1 MELDGRRP
9 LLWET
14 GARWLTEKIKEDRVP
29 ILSAVIV
36 GLLAYMFTL
45 TNKLVNHDDVFTLFF
60 KGGTFSLG
68 RWGLSVL
75 DCIFPNYSMPWIYGV
90 LSIGL
95 MTAAVCVLIHVFRI
109 RNKLLQALLAG
120 CILAFPS
127 LTATM
132 AYMFTVS
139 SYALSFLLA
148 VTAVWLVQ
156 RPSKKYFLPAVVCMI
171 LSLSI
176 YQSYIAVAASAL
188 VLILIQ
194 RLLYEEDP
202 LPIVK
207 TGLLFLGF
215 LILSLG
221 LYYIATVVINRILGV
236 GLNGYADGN
245 FSFSLT
251 ALPTDIADAYRAFF
265 LYFRD
270 GLAGLMPTG
279 FSRMVHLLCLAAIV
293 VLFLVWGRS
302 LERKSAGRLVLLVLL
317 VAILPLAINCMHLFA
332 TADAVHTLVLY
343 SFIAVYIL
351 AAILADACLP
361 LALPGKLPALCGR
374 AALHALTLGMAVV
387 IVCNVYLANE
397 VALNLYLRYENAY
410 SFYTALV
417 ADIQMTPDFD
427 ENTRLA
433 VIGDYASPAFYY
445 DHFYF
450 TDADTGLTGTAGF
463 LPSTYSK
470 EQFLEYYLGF
480 SISFASE
487 EEIAQIE
494 TSAAYAEMA
503 VYPYYGSIQMI
514 GDILVVKLS

>member
-45 TNKLVNHDDVFTLFF
+45 TNKLVNHDEVYNLFLKGATL
-60 KGGTFSLG
+60 TSG
-68 RWGLSVL
+68 RWGLGAL
-75 DCIFPNYSMPWIYGV
+75 DSIFPNYSMPWIYGV

-109 RNKLLQALLAG
+109 RSKLLQALLAG

-221 LYYIATVVINRILGV
+221 LYYIATVVLNRILGV

-279 FSRMVHLLCLAAIV
+279 FSRVVHLLCMIATA
-293 VLFLVWGRS
+293 VLFLIWGFS
-302 LERKSAGRLVLLVLL
+302 LEHKSTGRLVLLVLL
-317 VAILPLAINCMHLFA
+317 VAVLPLAINCMHLF
-332 TADAVHTLVLY
+332 TAFDSVHTLVLY
-343 SFIAVYIL
+343 SFVAVYIL
-351 AAILADACLP
+351 ATILADACLP

-417 ADIQMTPDFD
+417 ADIQMTPGFD

-494 TSAAYAEMA
+494 TSSEYAEMA